1 MLVCSDSYQCFLE
14 SVVVISL
21 RVVVIQCLCFERC
34 RVSSCIPGATGAG
47 ARVAYAVGL
56 IPHETQDLCRTPAT
70 WRPGTQTTSLASG
83 QCFRT
88 LALPRALFVVE
99 RGVFLSGF
107 SVLFL
112 TSVSSRGLTGPC
124 SAFVAAWAY
133 HESFRR
139 PLPFTI
145 VLLSPMFAHRTLWRT
160 SVCGCRPSS
169 CRRLPPPPP
178 PQPPPLASTVIG
190 WVSNRRHRRALNHAA
205 ASAAGANDRT
215 APGQWESRLSNR
227 FWRKW
232 CGAGLALSPH
242 VRVCV
247 ASPRQVV
254 GRPTIRVY
262 PPPVRCRPW
271 STTRA
276 HATQADT

>member
-1 MLVCSDSYQCFLE
+1 M
-14 SVVVISL
+14 
-21 RVVVIQCLCFERC
+21 
-34 RVSSCIPGATGAG
+34 AAG
-47 ARVAYAVGL
+47 DPNHAV
-56 IPHETQDLCRTPAT
+56 
-70 WRPGTQTTSLASG
+70 SLASG

-88 LALPRALFVVE
+88 LALPRALFAVE
-99 RGVFLSGF
+99 CGVFLSGF

-112 TSVSSRGLTGPC
+112 TSGGLTGPC

-145 VLLSPMFAHRTLWRT
+145 VLLNPMFAHRTIWRT

-169 CRRLPPPPP
+169 CRRLPPPP
-178 PQPPPLASTVIG
+178 QPPPLASTVIG
-190 WVSNRRHRRALNHAA
+190 WLSNRRYRRALNHVA

-232 CGAGLALSPH
+232 CGAGLSLSPH
-242 VRVCV
+242 VRVCGIP
-247 ASPRQVV
+247 APSCREA
-254 GRPTIRVY
+254 IRVY

-271 STTRA
+271 STKRA
-276 HATQADT
+276 HPTQADT